1 MIKILAR
8 VTRNK
13 FPCEI
18 SFPANAWKAFETF
31 RRPANMSIQG
41 FLNEFDKRLYKTKSY
56 GTVQLGDIL
65 AYRLLKSANL
75 SNNHEELKE
84 LPLTSLLLSKSKKK
98 IKIDR
103 LIGLY

>member
-1 MIKILAR
+1 
-8 VTRNK
+8 
-13 FPCEI
+13 
-18 SFPANAWKAFETF
+18 
-31 RRPANMSIQG
+31 MSIQG

-65 AYRLLKSANL
+65 TYRLLKSANL

-98 IKIDR
+98 LRCSEKVFFFFKNSFLTVLQQICY
-103 LIGLY
+103 L